1 MAFEAN
7 LMIGGEA
14 GQGVQAVGY
23 ITAKALARRGHH
35 VFADQDYESRVRG
48 GHNFFRIRAADREL
62 GAISEAVDIL
72 IAFNGESMDLHRS
85 ELADK
90 GVVVFDREK
99 VTNIDNGDHLFG
111 VPLERLA
118 EETAKSKLMANTV
131 ALGVAM
137 CLLGYEA
144 KALSDVLVEHFGTG
158 DMGKS
163 NAAAATAGYE
173 YARINFKGD
182 FGKRLGPAGDSKR
195 MLLNGNEAIALGAL
209 AAGCKFVAAYPMTPS
224 TTIMEYLA
232 GKADDFDLVVV
243 QPEDE
248 IAAINMIIGAA
259 FAGVRSMTATSGGG
273 FCLMV
278 EGLGLAGMTE
288 TPIVVVDGQRAGPA
302 IGLPTRTEQGDLQFA
317 LHASHGEFPR
327 AVLCP
332 GTVHDAFWM
341 TVKAFNLAEEYQ
353 LPVIILS
360 DQYLASSY
368 ATVKPFD
375 LSQVQIRRGQFLS
388 ETEIATLGEY
398 RYRRHEITPS
408 GISPRVSPL
417 QRGALVVTD
426 SDEHDQEGHMI
437 EDAETRT
444 AMMLKRLRKVEGLSK
459 EIADPVT
466 YGPSQAEITLIGWG
480 STHGAIKEAVDM
492 ANQDG
497 LQVNMVHLNEI
508 WPFPAEAMARALQ
521 VTKIRYVVEN
531 NATAQLAHLL
541 RAETGYQVTG
551 KILKFDGRPFSPGY
565 IIRKLKEEVA

>member
-1 MAFEAN
+1 MSEIN
-7 LMIGGEA
+7 LMVSGEA
-14 GQGVQAVGY
+14 GQGVQAAGH
-23 ITAKALARRGHH
+23 IMAKALGRGGHH

-48 GHNFFRIRAADREL
+48 GHNFFRVRVADKEVE
-62 GAISEAVDIL
+62 AISETVDIL
-72 IAFNGESMDLHRS
+72 VAFNGESIDLHRG

-90 GVVVFDREK
+90 GVVVFDKEK
-99 VTNIDNGDHLFG
+99 VVNMNGGADLFG

-118 EETAKSKLMANTV
+118 EEAAKNKVMANTV

-137 CLLGYEA
+137 YLMGYEP
-144 KALSDVLVEHFGTG
+144 KVLGDVVLEHFGAG
-158 DMGKS
+158 DVGRS
-163 NAAAATAGYE
+163 NAEAATAGYE
-173 YARINFKGD
+173 YARVNFKGD
-182 FGKRLGPAGDSKR
+182 FGKRLSPTGGSKR

-209 AAGCKFVAAYPMTPS
+209 AAGCRFMAAYPMTPATS
-224 TTIMEYLA
+224 IMEYMA
-232 GKADDFDLVVV
+232 AKADDFDVVVV

-302 IGLPTRTEQGDLQFA
+302 IGLPTRTEQSDLQFV

-327 AVLCP
+327 AVLAP
-332 GTVHDAFWM
+332 GTVNDAFWI
-341 TVKAFNLAEEYQ
+341 TIKAFNLAEEYQ

-360 DQYLASSY
+360 DQHLASSY
-368 ATVKPFD
+368 ATVEPFD

-388 ETEIATLGEY
+388 EKEIATLGEY

-408 GISPRVSPL
+408 GVSSRAIPL
-417 QRGALVVTD
+417 QRGALAVTD

-437 EDAETRT
+437 EDPETRT

-459 EIADPVT
+459 EIARPVT

-480 STHGAIKEAVDM
+480 STHGAIKEAVDL
-492 ANQDG
+492 ANQEG
-497 LQVNMVHLNEI
+497 LEVNMVHLNEI
-508 WPFPAEAMARALQ
+508 WPFPTEAMARALEGAK
-521 VTKIRYVVEN
+521 TGYVVEN

-551 KILKFDGRPFSPGY
+551 KILKFDGRPFSPGH
-565 IIRKLKEEVA
+565 ILRQLKKEVA

>member
-1 MAFEAN
+1 MAEVN

-14 GQGVQAVGY
+14 GQGVQAAGY

-62 GAISEAVDIL
+62 GAISEKVDML
-72 IAFNGESMDLHRS
+72 VAFNGESIALHRK

-90 GVVVFDREK
+90 GVVVFDSER
-99 VTNIDNGDHLFG
+99 VTDIDNGDDLFG

-118 EETAKSKLMANTV
+118 GDTAKSKLMSNTV
-131 ALGVAM
+131 ALGVAT
-137 CLLGYEA
+137 CLLGCEE
-144 KALSDVLVEHFGTG
+144 KVLQDVLLEHFGTG
-158 DMGKS
+158 DAGKS

-173 YARINFKGD
+173 YARVNFKGD
-182 FGKRLGPAGDSKR
+182 FSKRLGPAGDTKR

-209 AAGCKFVAAYPMTPS
+209 AAGCKFMAAYPMTPS
-224 TTIMEYLA
+224 TTIMEYMA
-232 GKADDFDLVVV
+232 AKADDFDLVVV

-288 TPIVVVDGQRAGPA
+288 TPIVVVNGQRAGPA
-302 IGLPTRTEQGDLQFA
+302 IGLPTRTEQSDLQFA

-327 AVLCP
+327 AVFSPC
-332 GTVHDAFWM
+332 TVHDAFWV
-341 TVKAFNLAEEYQ
+341 TVKAFNLADEYQ
-353 LPVIILS
+353 LPVIVLS
-360 DQYLASSY
+360 DHHLASSY
-368 ATVKPFD
+368 TTVEPFD
-375 LSQVQIRRGQFLS
+375 LSQVQIKRGQFLS
-388 ETEIATLGEY
+388 EKEIAALGEY
-398 RYRRHEITPS
+398 KYRRHEITLS
-408 GISPRVSPL
+408 GISPRVLPL

-437 EDAETRT
+437 EDSEMRT
-444 AMMLKRLRKVEGLSK
+444 AMMLKRLRKTESLRK
-459 EIADPVT
+459 EIAGPIT

-480 STHGAIKEAVDM
+480 STHGAIKEAVDL

-497 LQVNMVHLNEI
+497 LSVNMVVLNEI
-508 WPFPAEAMARALQ
+508 WPFPSEAVGRALQ
-521 VTKIRYVVEN
+521 GTKARYAVEN

-551 KILKFDGRPFSPGY
+551 RILKFDGRPFSPGY
-565 IIRKLKEEVA
+565 INRQLKKEVA